1 MIGKRRSACAGTKA
15 ITNRLNRGNWKIVN
29 NSQGRRL
36 TRSEPRKAISSPAV
50 LSAVCAVSFLA
61 TSAQAATLNVP
72 AQYAGIQQAIDASTD
87 GDTVLIAPGTYP
99 GQINFR
105 GKAITVTSRGGPS
118 NTIVDAMGAGN
129 VVVFD
134 SGETQS
140 SEISGLTFQNGAGNF
155 GAGIIVIGASPHI
168 VGNVFHSNVEGVGG
182 SGAGIGGAGS
192 PLIEKNL
199 FYANSCSANDNL
211 SGVISLNNGSQP
223 IIVNNVFRDNV
234 SCAAVNVTVQDGI
247 SQEVTNNTM
256 VGNMIGIYVD
266 SRTGMQHQLLR
277 NNIIVGNQVG
287 IEDEFSDSIG
297 RPDCENNLVF
307 NNGTNY
313 QGMPDQTG
321 SNGNISADPMFAGQ
335 TQNNFHLTA
344 GSPAID
350 SGDENSMPPLPT
362 EDFDSIL
369 RPIDGNGDG
378 VAKIDLGAFEFNP
391 AASNLPLPT
400 SQPSSTGGGGS
411 MEPVVLAL
419 LSVLTMFCRV
429 DRLSRG
435 QGRSGM
441 MDRRARMFRCRFC
454 RPIDR

>member
-1 MIGKRRSACAGTKA
+1 MTDATRRRCKGLSL
-15 ITNRLNRGNWKIVN
+15 I
-29 NSQGRRL
+29 
-36 TRSEPRKAISSPAV
+36 AV
-50 LSAVCAVSFLA
+50 LSAFSGITVIK
-61 TSAQAATLNVP
+61 TPAQAATLNVP
-72 AQYAGIQQAIDASTD
+72 AQYAGIQQAIDASAD

-105 GKAITVTSRGGPS
+105 GKAITVTSSGGPT
-118 NTIVDAMGAGN
+118 NTAIDSMGAGN

-140 SEISGLTFQNGAGNF
+140 SEISGLTLQNGAANY

-168 VGNVFHSNVEGVGG
+168 VGNIFHSNVEGVGG
-182 SGAGIGGAGS
+182 SGAGIGGEGS

-199 FYANSCSANDNL
+199 FYSNSCSANDNL

-234 SCAAVNVTVQDGI
+234 SCAAVNVTVQDGF
-247 SQEVTNNTM
+247 SQEITNNTM

-277 NNIIVGNQVG
+277 NNIIVGNQIG

-297 RPDCENNLVF
+297 RPDCESNLVY

-321 SNGNISADPMFAGQ
+321 ANGNISSDPMFVNQAQ
-335 TQNNFHLTA
+335 KNFHLTA

-350 SGDENSMPPLPT
+350 SGNENSTPPLPT

-369 RPIDGNGDG
+369 RPIDGNGNGDG
-378 VAKIDLGAFEFNP
+378 VARIDIGAFEFNP
-391 AASNLPLPT
+391 AVSNLPLPT
-400 SQPSSTGGGGS
+400 AQSSSGGGGGLLD
-411 MEPVVLAL
+411 PVAVVFLFSL
-419 LSVLTMFCRV
+419 FCV
-429 DRLSRG
+429 G
-435 QGRSGM
+435 QAAGKGWRHREVRDDG
-441 MDRRARMFRCRFC
+441 
-454 RPIDR
+454 